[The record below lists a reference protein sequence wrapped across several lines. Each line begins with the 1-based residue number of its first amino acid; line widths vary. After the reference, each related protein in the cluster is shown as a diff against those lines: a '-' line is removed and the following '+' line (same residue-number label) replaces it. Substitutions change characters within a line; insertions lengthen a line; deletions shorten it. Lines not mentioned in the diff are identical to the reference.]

1 MSNRGW
7 GPLTIAGALIFALLL
22 FGTGFYMGSGA
33 NASGL
38 PGSLSAGPSDA
49 DVSFAP
55 FWKAWQILDSKF
67 VSASSTATVTDE
79 DKLWG
84 AIEGLAASYGDPYT
98 VFMPPR
104 EAKVFAG
111 NIAGSF
117 GGVGME
123 VGMRDN
129 VITVIAPLEGTPA
142 AKAGILPE
150 DKIIAIN
157 GKSTQDM
164 TIDEAVEMIRG
175 PVGTVV
181 KLTVLRGNDADT
193 IDVSITR
200 GTVEIPT
207 IDSTLHDD
215 GVFVIAL
222 YSFSENSP
230 ELFKEAITKFANSGS
245 NDLVLDLRG
254 NPGGYLGAAVDIA
267 SYFLPQGSVVVMED
281 QGQGEKIIHRS
292 LGYDLL
298 ADQLDKLHMTILVNG
313 GSASAAEILAGAL
326 KEHEVAELVGTQTFG
341 KGSVQELVPITSDT
355 SLKVTVARWLTP
367 DGVSI
372 SGGGLTPTVV
382 VPITAGDI
390 SAGRDPQ
397 MTKAVQIV
405 KE

>member
-1 MSNRGW
+1 
-7 GPLTIAGALIFALLL
+7 
-22 FGTGFYMGSGA
+22 
-33 NASGL
+33 
-38 PGSLSAGPSDA
+38 
-49 DVSFAP
+49 
-55 FWKAWQILDSKF
+55 
-67 VSASSTATVTDE
+67 
-79 DKLWG
+79 
-84 AIEGLAASYGDPYT
+84 
-98 VFMPPR
+98 MPPR